1 VVTTLDS
8 LHGSSPGRSTSGARA
23 LGTGARACL
32 ALACLCLVPA
42 RLAAQET
49 GDTKPSAAV
58 AAATGQATAKA
69 LSASPDAAAA
79 HNYETSPSP
88 LNPKP
93 EELPPSASPVQAASQ
108 LDALLSRV
116 ADLRSRIAA
125 LTSSLFS
132 SRLRVEV
139 RSEGEDVAIKSLSVS
154 LDGGLVYTAPAQTFF
169 EQPEVVYEH
178 AVAPGPHVV
187 GIEVERYARK
197 DQKFSTWQASRFV
210 VVVPDKQ
217 LLWTR
222 LEISDDSSMAED
234 FPEDREGR
242 YELRVRLQAEVT
254 E

>member
-1 VVTTLDS
+1 MVTTLDS
-8 LHGSSPGRSTSGARA
+8 LHGSSAGRSTSVARA
-23 LGTGARACL
+23 LGTGARVCF
-32 ALACLCLVPA
+32 ALACLCVAPA
-42 RLAAQET
+42 
-49 GDTKPSAAV
+49 PSAAEETGEAKPAASV
-58 AAATGQATAKA
+58 AAPAGEATGKP
-69 LSASPDAAAA
+69 LAAPAGPEA
-79 HNYETSPSP
+79 QGYETSPSP
-88 LNPKP
+88 LNPTP
-93 EELPPSASPVQAASQ
+93 EELPRSASPVQAASQ
-108 LDALLSRV
+108 LDTLLSRV
-116 ADLRSRIAA
+116 AALRSRIAA

-132 SRLRVEV
+132 SRLRIEV
-139 RSEGEDVAIKSLSVS
+139 RSEGEGIAIKSLSVS

-210 VVVPDKQ
+210 VLVPEKQ

-222 LEISDDSSMAED
+222 LDISDDSSMAED